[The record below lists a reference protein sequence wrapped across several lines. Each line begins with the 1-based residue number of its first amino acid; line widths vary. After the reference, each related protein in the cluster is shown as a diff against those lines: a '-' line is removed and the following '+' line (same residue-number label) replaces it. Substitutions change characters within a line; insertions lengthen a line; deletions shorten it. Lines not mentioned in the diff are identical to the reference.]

1 MYQDFIE
8 ILTCEIQAKRSF
20 PEGKRFLQT
29 ITGVSEASAATV
41 LTEIGSTVTD
51 GHLAASW

>member
-1 MYQDFIE
+1 VRFRLIS
-8 ILTCEIQAKRSF
+8 KRSF
-20 PEGKRFLQT
+20 PEEKRFLQT

-51 GHLAASW
+51 GHLAAS